1 MTAWGQKRKS
11 ETTIL
16 MSVKPPKA
24 EVARCRCHFR
34 DVPEGD
40 IHSGAKTVHHRR
52 NVTFQFVEVAIL
64 KSLFVEILRPPD
76 RITSNPVR

>member
-1 MTAWGQKRKS
+1 MWHIAMPVEEPSTAS
-11 ETTIL
+11 
-16 MSVKPPKA
+16 KP
-24 EVARCRCHFR
+24 EI
-34 DVPEGD
+34 D
-40 IHSGAKTVHHRR
+40 SGAKTVHHRR